1 MIRSVT
7 IAGIR
12 IPVRYKDYNGELYG
26 QYFPEEKYIELD
38 KGLLEKP
45 EIFRATLWHE
55 MVEAT
60 LMITGVAWSER
71 YEQEVVVRAL
81 ENVFYPAWRKVEK
94 RLDAARSSK
103 KLLTTPTE

>member
-12 IPVRYKDYNGELYG
+12 IPVRYKDHNGELYG

-38 KGLLEKP
+38 KGLLNKP
-45 EIFRATLWHE
+45 ELFRETLWHE

-81 ENVFYPAWRKVEK
+81 ENVFYPAWRKVAK
-94 RLDAARSSK
+94 RIDTPKAAT
-103 KLLTTPTE
+103 KLLTPVTV